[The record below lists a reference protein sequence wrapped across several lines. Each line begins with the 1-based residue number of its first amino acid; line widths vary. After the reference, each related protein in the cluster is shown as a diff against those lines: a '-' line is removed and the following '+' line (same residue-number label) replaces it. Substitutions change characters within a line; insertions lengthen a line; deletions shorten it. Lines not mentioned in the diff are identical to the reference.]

1 MLFGGEGA
9 LNNRVRSSVMLA
21 WAALVPAGGHAQAD
35 SAAEPIEQIIVTG
48 SRIPR
53 RDALSISPIVTL
65 DRTEMELAG
74 TTEIRRLLN
83 DLPQVDP
90 ALDAGTSNAFG
101 GESFVNL
108 RALGSNRTLVLLNG
122 RRYPSQGNNG
132 SVDVNALPPA
142 VVERIE
148 IITGGASA
156 VYGSDAVAGAV
167 NFVLRNDF
175 EGLESRLQYGVTD
188 RGDADTWQFDVAWG
202 IAFAGGRGHVTLV
215 GDYFRRNEVFQD
227 ARAFSRTPIIGD
239 DTTGQLLEFGTFAT
253 PAGAVAGFGLFHTFE
268 PDGTPRPFVEPDDRA
283 SLAAYNP
290 LLTAMERYS
299 GHVFGRYELTTDLAV
314 RVEMTL
320 ARSMPEQKVADQF
333 LDFVTINADRPDI
346 TPEFRQLLSGSADPD
361 GDGLAT
367 VFMGRTFSPER
378 GTGSVEYTAD
388 FYRLLFALD
397 GGLNGGWHWSADI
410 SLAENERDTAALND
424 LSISRI
430 RQGQLVDPATS
441 ACFDPGNGCVPV
453 NPFGAGNLTAA
464 AADFIGLPGS
474 GFTET
479 SRETYATVNLR
490 GSPWRLPTGEI
501 DLAFGAEYRAFDF
514 ENSFPND
521 NLQSGDSLF
530 FGTGINPLA
539 GSISVGEAYAEA
551 RVPVFGDVRNKRLL
565 NIEAGVRVSD
575 YDTLDD
581 TVWTWKLGGEWQID
595 EQWRLRAMRQ
605 RAIRAPGIS
614 ELFSRSNLRF
624 TDTELGVRNDEC
636 SASRDPVGNGLED
649 LCIAQGIPPNEIGT
663 FEASIFPTA
672 VSASTNP
679 DLQPEEADTFSA
691 GFVWQLPW
699 GALSADYFDIEI
711 NEALGT
717 ADHNDLV
724 QLCFLSRDPNSQ
736 VCRSFT
742 RAPSGDI
749 DTAVITTI
757 NTAVLVSEGLD
768 LALAADWEPEAPGP
782 FGVGAS
788 ISLSILLTHYLEAAS
803 QGSGLLPLLDCAGKF
818 GGFCNLFSYQGAVP
832 DWKVTTRLT
841 YRSGPASAS
850 LRWRYIGPMTNAE
863 AERREVRGEPPGI
876 LAVPEVSAVS
886 YIDLSGEWDVTEAFY
901 VTLGVD
907 NLFDKDPPLLGGAAR
922 DANTDPTTYD
932 VLGRRYFLRA
942 TLGFR
947 E

>member
-1 MLFGGEGA
+1 
-9 LNNRVRSSVMLA
+9 MLA
-21 WAALVPAGGHAQAD
+21 WLALVPTAVHAQEGPT
-35 SAAEPIEQIIVTG
+35 AEPIEQIIVTG
-48 SRIPR
+48 SRMPR
-53 RDALSISPIVTL
+53 ADFFSVSPIVTL

-90 ALDAGTSNAFG
+90 AVDAGTSNAFG

-142 VVERIE
+142 VIERVE

-156 VYGSDAVAGAV
+156 VYGSDAMAGAI
-167 NFVLRNDF
+167 NFVLRDDF

-188 RGDADTWQFDVAWG
+188 HGDADTWQLDVAWG
-202 IAFAGGRGHVTLV
+202 TPFAGGRGHVTLV
-215 GDYFRRNEVFQD
+215 GDYLRRDEVFQD
-227 ARAFSRTPIIGD
+227 ARSFSRTPIISD
-239 DTTGQLLEFGTFAT
+239 DTTGELVEFGTFAT
-253 PAGAVAGFGLFHTFE
+253 PAGAVAGFGLLHTFE
-268 PDGTPRPFVEPDDRA
+268 ADGTPRPFVEPDDRV

-299 GHVFGRYELTTDLAV
+299 SHVFGRYELADDLSA

-320 ARSMPEQKVADQF
+320 ARSMPESKVGDQF
-333 LDFVTINADRPDI
+333 LDFVTINTARPDI
-346 TPEFRQLLSGSADPD
+346 TPDFRQLLSSFADPD

-378 GTGSVEYTAD
+378 GTGSVEYTAE
-388 FYRLLFALD
+388 FYRLLLALEGSVND
-397 GGLNGGWHWSADI
+397 EWHWGADV
-410 SLAENERDTAALND
+410 SFAENERDTVALND

-441 ACFDPGNGCVPV
+441 ACFDTSNGCVPV
-453 NPFGAGNLTAA
+453 NPFGAGNLTVAA
-464 AADFIGLPGS
+464 AEFIGLPGS

-490 GSPWRLPTGEI
+490 GSPWRVPAGRV
-501 DLAFGAEYRAFDF
+501 DVAFGAEYREFDF

-530 FGTGINPLA
+530 FGAGINPLA
-539 GSISVGEAYAEA
+539 GTISVGEAYAEA
-551 RVPVFGDVRNKRLL
+551 RVPVFGDTRSDRLL
-565 NIEAGVRVSD
+565 SIEAGVRVSD
-575 YDTLDD
+575 YDTLND
-581 TVWTWKLGGEWQID
+581 TVWTWKLGGEWQVN

-605 RAIRAPGIS
+605 RAIRAPGMS
-614 ELFSRSNLRF
+614 ELFSGSNRRL
-624 TDTELGVRNDEC
+624 TDTELGVRYDEC
-636 SASRDPVGNGLED
+636 SASRDPVGNGLAD
-649 LCIAQGIPPNEIGT
+649 LCIAQGIPPSEIGVY
-663 FEASIFPTA
+663 EASIFPTA
-672 VSASTNP
+672 VSVATNP
-679 DLQPEEADTFSA
+679 DLEPEEADTFSA
-691 GFVWQLPW
+691 GVVWQLPR
-699 GALSADYFDIEI
+699 ASMSVDYFDIEI

-717 ADHNDLV
+717 ADHIDLV

-736 VCRSFT
+736 ACRSFT

-757 NTAVLVSEGLD
+757 NTAVLVSEGID
-768 LALAADWEPEAPGP
+768 LALSADWEPESPVL
-782 FGVGAS
+782 FGDSAS
-788 ISLSILLTHYLEAAS
+788 ISLSILVTHYLEAAS
-803 QGSGLLPLLDCAGKF
+803 QGSALLPLLDCAGKF

-832 DWKVTTRLT
+832 DWRATTRLT
-841 YRSGPASAS
+841 YRSGPVSAS
-850 LRWRYIGPMTNAE
+850 LRWRYIGSMTNAE
-863 AERREVRGEPPGI
+863 AERREIRGEPPGI

-886 YIDLSGEWDVTEAFY
+886 YIDLTGQWDVTDTFY
-901 VTLGVD
+901 VTIGVD
-907 NLFDKDPPLLGGAAR
+907 NLFDKEPPLLGSAAR

-932 VLGRRYFLRA
+932 VLGRRYFLRV
-942 TLGFR
+942 TLGLG